1 MTLDDYKKWLW
12 CCPLEGST
20 DTVHVWRDRLRMVSE
35 ELVRLHDA
43 NQWGPAQRAYI
54 GFLTQERDIA
64 WHEALRLRTI
74 LDAHKIPWQPP
85 ESP

>member
-1 MTLDDYKKWLW
+1 MTLDDYKDWLRE
-12 CCPLEGST
+12 CPLFGE
-20 DTVHVWRDRLRMVSE
+20 HMAAWRDRLRMVSE